1 MFLWASQR
9 LLKHVLGLG
18 RWGRRHVQ
26 QVSIK
31 ISIRKSPKVP
41 IKSPIQKS
49 NKRRKNKKRS
59 PGKNVQQDT
68 PQRPPHF
75 KAGWGRLLQNDNT
88 QTGNKE
94 WTTGESVKRRK
105 GQVRLSNLYI
115 IWQSMSMSHCRYGWD
130 GLNNLSNYKL
140 LSRNVQ
146 EKFTLLH
153 VNLK

>member
-31 ISIRKSPKVP
+31 ISIKKKSQSTKKSP
-41 IKSPIQKS
+41 
-49 NKRRKNKKRS
+49 NKRRNNKNS

-94 WTTGESVKRRK
+94 WTTGESVKRGK

-115 IWQSMSMSHCRYGWD
+115 VWQSMWKSHCRYGWD

-153 VNLK
+153 VNLE

>member
-41 IKSPIQKS
+41 IKVPIKSP
-49 NKRRKNKKRS
+49 NKRRNNKKS
-59 PGKNVQQDT
+59 PSKNVQQDT

-75 KAGWGRLLQNDNT
+75 KAGWGGLLQNDNT
-88 QTGNKE
+88 QAGNKE
-94 WTTGESVKRRK
+94 WTTGESVRRRK

-115 IWQSMSMSHCRYGWD
+115 IWQSMWKSHCRYGWD

-153 VNLK
+153 VNLE